1 MNDETKPSNPLSHVQ
16 MEWGQSDQQHFG
28 YHSDEERKIK
38 RGLEDWE
45 LVESIPLS
53 QKAVP
58 YWFYAIVVV
67 VLLVAMG
74 LAFPFWG
81 VRPGHAKHWLDWG
94 FFIALIYIAVSAVFI
109 YFMVHMYGAQ
119 NAGKNKGESP
129 SVESDPS
136 SQQGVQRS

>member
-1 MNDETKPSNPLSHVQ
+1 MNDEIKPSNPLGHVK
-16 MEWGQSDQQHFG
+16 MEWGQSDQHHFG
-28 YHSDEERKIK
+28 YGSDEERKTK

-53 QKAVP
+53 QKPVP
-58 YWFYAIVVV
+58 YWFYAVVVV
-67 VLLVAMG
+67 VLLVGMG

-81 VRPGHAKHWLDWG
+81 LRPGHAKHWLDWG

-119 NAGKNKGESP
+119 NAGKNKGKTS
-129 SVESDPS
+129 SAESDS
-136 SQQGVQRS
+136 SPQPDVRRS

>member
-1 MNDETKPSNPLSHVQ
+1 MNEEITPKKPLTDVSP
-16 MEWGQSDQQHFG
+16 EWGRSDQKHFG
-28 YHSDEERKIK
+28 YADDEERKNK

-53 QKAVP
+53 QKPVP

-67 VLLVAMG
+67 VLLVAIG

-81 VRPGHAKHWLDWG
+81 VRPGHVKHWLDWG
-94 FFIALIYIAVSAVFI
+94 FFIALVYIAVAATFI

-119 NAGKNKGESP
+119 NAGQKKEEFPLSETSP
-129 SVESDPS
+129 SA
-136 SQQGVQRS
+136 QQEVPRP